1 MKFFWCVVRGPLIH
15 APRNHALRI
24 TGRKLSMG
32 DMMYLAA
39 GYAVFWIV
47 SFVFVYSLV
56 SRQRSLQ
63 KSVEVLEQLVQHNAD
78 PD

>member
-1 MKFFWCVVRGPLIH
+1 
-15 APRNHALRI
+15 
-24 TGRKLSMG
+24 MG
-32 DMMYLAA
+32 DMIYLAA

-47 SFVFVYSLV
+47 SFVFIYSLV

-63 KSVEVLEQLVQHNAD
+63 KSVEVLEQLVRSNAD